1 MHSTAEVTA
10 LTIAPAA
17 VLEAVALNAEAA
29 VTSFARGAVQRAQM
43 TAPDPAAVV
52 VVAALASCGANRDER
67 RNPNGDNASFCTEL
81 ASAVHLLD
89 CWEDIS
95 VETGEEPENYGEQR
109 AILQAEYDAI
119 KC

>member
-1 MHSTAEVTA
+1 MKKAEE
-10 LTIAPAA
+10 LKLYAPEPKRPE
-17 VLEAVALNAEAA
+17 L
-29 VTSFARGAVQRAQM
+29 
-43 TAPDPAAVV
+43 D
-52 VVAALASCGANRDER
+52 AALCMSVAEGQGVGRYIKGKVLTVAVWDKKEKL
-67 RNPNGDNASFCTEL
+67 EVLL

-95 VETGEEPENYGEQR
+95 AETGEEPENYGEQR